1 MRVLQICN
9 KAPYPPND
17 GSSIAIYNM
26 GEGFISNNVQ
36 LHVLTINTKKHF
48 KPDDQIPN
56 EYKEKSHYKSVYR
69 DASVTPW
76 GAFVNLFSSQSYFVS
91 RFYFNEFEKALIEI
105 LNNNTFDV
113 IQLEGLFV
121 ATYIDTIKKYSQ
133 AKIVLRAHNVEFLIW
148 ERHLAHEKSVLK
160 KWYLSLQ
167 TSRLKKFELDILPK
181 LDAIVTIT
189 DIDKDFFLDLG
200 FKKPI
205 YTCLTGVNVNSY
217 KEKKSNTKKPKT
229 IFHFASM
236 DWMPNMEAVEW
247 FLNNCWEKV
256 HQAVPEAKLVLAGR
270 DMPEKFRKLNLPN
283 VMVVEKVADSKTFYN
298 EHEIMLVPLLSGSGL
313 RIKIIEGMAY
323 GKPIVSTAIGAEGI
337 KYTHGKNILI
347 ANSPLEFSDAVISLL
362 QNEEKRMELE
372 REAQLLAEQQFD
384 NKKVVE
390 GLVQFYKSNLN
401 A

>member
-48 KPDDQIPN
+48 KPDDQIPI
-56 EYKEKSHYKSVYR
+56 EYNEKSHYKSVYR

-76 GAFVNLFSSQSYFVS
+76 GAFGNLFSSQSYFVS
-91 RFYFNEFEKALIEI
+91 RFCFSEFEKALMKT
-105 LNNNTFDV
+105 LKNNVFDV

-121 ATYIDTIKKYSQ
+121 APYIDTIRKYSQ

-167 TSRLKKFELDILPK
+167 TSRLKKFELDTLSK

-205 YTCLTGVNVNSY
+205 YTCITGVNVSSY
-217 KEKKSNTKKPKT
+217 KEKKSNNKKPKT

-256 HQAVPEAKLVLAGR
+256 HKAVPEAKLVLAGR
-270 DMPEKFRKLNLPN
+270 DMPEKFRKLNLSN
-283 VMVVEKVADSKTFYN
+283 VMVIEKVADSKTFYN